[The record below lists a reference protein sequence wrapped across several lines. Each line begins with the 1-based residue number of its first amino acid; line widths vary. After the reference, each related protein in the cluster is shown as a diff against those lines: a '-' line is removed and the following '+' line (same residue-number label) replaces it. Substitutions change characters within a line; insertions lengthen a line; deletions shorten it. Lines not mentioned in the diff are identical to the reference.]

1 MKIICIGQNYA
12 GHNKE
17 MKSRPSDEPLFF
29 IKPETSLLIRNK
41 PFYYPEFTKELHY
54 EAEIVVRIDRVG
66 KHIQSKFAN
75 RYYQQIGFGIDLTA
89 RDLQRVCKQEGRPWE
104 ICKGF
109 ESSAPISKFIDLED
123 HGLQINNIPFHLNIN
138 GKTVQQ
144 GNTAD
149 LLWSVDE
156 VIAHVSKFMSLKIG
170 DLIFTGTPEGVGPLH
185 IGDHLEGYIGD
196 QLMMSMKIK

>member
-17 MKSRPSDEPLFF
+17 MQSRPSEEPLFF

-66 KHIQSKFAN
+66 KHIQPKFAH
-75 RYYQQIGFGIDLTA
+75 RYYQQVGFGIDLTA
-89 RDLQRVCKQEGRPWE
+89 RDLQKICKQEGRPWE

-109 ESSAPISKFIDLED
+109 ENSAPISKFIDLED
-123 HGLQINNIPFHLNIN
+123 HGLEINNIPFHLNIN
-138 GKTVQQ
+138 GETVQQ

-149 LLWSVDE
+149 MLWKVDE
-156 VIAHVSKFMSLKIG
+156 VIAYVSKFMSLKIG
-170 DLIFTGTPEGVGPLH
+170 DLIFTGTPEGVGPLK

-196 QLMMSMKIK
+196 QLMLSMKIK

>member
-17 MKSRPSDEPLFF
+17 MKSRPSEEPLFF

-41 PFYYPEFTKELHY
+41 PFYYPEFTRLLHY
-54 EAEIVVRIDRVG
+54 EAEIVVKIDRVG
-66 KHIQSKFAN
+66 KHIQPRFAN
-75 RYYQQIGFGIDLTA
+75 RYYQQVAFGIDLTA
-89 RDLQRVCKQEGRPWE
+89 RDLQERCKKEGRPWE

-109 ESSAPISKFIDLED
+109 EHSAPVSKFLDLEEN
-123 HGLQINNIPFHLNIN
+123 GLDINNIPFRLNVN
-138 GKTVQQ
+138 GKTVQS

-149 LLWSVDE
+149 MLWKVDE
-156 VIAHVSKFMSLKIG
+156 IIAHVSKFMTLKIG
-170 DLIFTGTPEGVGPLH
+170 DMIFTGTPEGVGALN
-185 IGDHLEGYIGD
+185 IGDHLEGYINE